1 MIQLFKIRNFSDY
14 FSDTISFF
22 KASGKHFFKN
32 YFIINGG
39 FMMLLVAMIYFVVKF
54 YIDALT
60 ANVGVNMNAKVN
72 SFETF
77 FEQNIAIFIIFIV
90 IFVVLITIL
99 SILNFAFPILYLDL
113 FQKNNGNNFDTKQI
127 IVALKNNV
135 GRLLLF
141 ALGTIFV
148 YLPFFAI
155 IIGVCIMLCFII
167 IGFPLLMVILPALY
181 SWISIAFYDYL
192 TKKSSFFEAFSVGLQ
207 AVKTDFWAIIGGTF
221 LMIIIVQVLQTVV
234 TLIPY
239 FIGIAY
245 YFFSAD
251 HLATNQSKVL
261 SFLSI
266 IMTIVFVISTIAG
279 YIANNLLVVAQGMM
293 YYSSREKLENN
304 TADDLINKIGT
315 DFE

>member
-1 MIQLFKIRNFSDY
+1 MIQIFKIRNFSDY

-22 KASGKHFFKN
+22 KASGKHFFRN

-54 YIDALT
+54 YVDALT
-60 ANVGVNMNAKVN
+60 ANAGVNNSADVN

-77 FEQNIAIFIIFIV
+77 FEQNIAVFIIFIV
-90 IFVVLITIL
+90 IFIVLIIIL
-99 SILNFAFPILYLDL
+99 SILNFAFPILYLNL
-113 FQKNNGNNFDTKQI
+113 YQKNNGNNFDTKQI
-127 IVALKNNV
+127 IIALKNNF
-135 GRLLLF
+135 GRLLIF
-141 ALGTIFV
+141 ALGTVFV

-155 IIGVCIMLCFII
+155 IIGVCVMLCFII
-167 IGFPLLMVILPALY
+167 IGFPLLMVVLPALY

-251 HLATNQSKVL
+251 HLAINQSKAL

-266 IMTIVFVISTIAG
+266 IMTIVFMISTIAG
-279 YIANNLLVVAQGMM
+279 YIANNLLVVTQGMM
-293 YYSSREKLENN
+293 YYSSREKLENH
-304 TADDLINKIGT
+304 TSDDLINKIGT

>member
-1 MIQLFKIRNFSDY
+1 MIQIFKIRNFSDY

-22 KASGKHFFKN
+22 KASGRHFFRN

-54 YIDALT
+54 YVDALT
-60 ANVGVNMNAKVN
+60 ANAGINNNANVN

-77 FEQNIAIFIIFIV
+77 FEQNIAVFIVFIV
-90 IFVVLITIL
+90 IFIVLIIIL
-99 SILNFAFPILYLDL
+99 SILNFAFPILYLNL
-113 FQKNNGNNFDTKQI
+113 YQKNNGNNFNTKQI
-127 IVALKNNV
+127 IVELKNNV
-135 GRLLLF
+135 GRLF
-141 ALGTIFV
+141 VFTLGTIFV
-148 YLPFFAI
+148 YVPFFAI
-155 IIGVCIMLCFII
+155 IIGVCVMLCFII
-167 IGFPLLMVILPALY
+167 VGFPLLMVVVPALY
-181 SWISIAFYDYL
+181 SCISIAFYDYL
-192 TKKSSFFEAFSVGLQ
+192 SKKSSFFEAFSVGLQ

-245 YFFSAD
+245 FFFSAD
-251 HLATNQSKVL
+251 HLASNQNKAL

-266 IMTIVFVISTIAG
+266 IMTIVFMISTIAG

-293 YYSSREKLENN
+293 YYSSREKLENH
-304 TADDLINKIGT
+304 ASDDLINKIGT